1 MLFRSLTAAQAAIPV
16 DVIGIWVLAGES
28 IEEWLKIK
36 GFCGLVGFIMVG
48 GGPLFL
54 CFLMPLIGW
63 RLGQNCIITQTDRE
77 FSCLHMS
84 KTVKT

>member
-1 MLFRSLTAAQAAIPV
+1 
-16 DVIGIWVLAGES
+16 
-28 IEEWLKIK
+28 
-36 GFCGLVGFIMVG
+36 MVG